1 MPAALPYKKAIANKV
16 RRMIRDG
23 VQVRD
28 IMAAIQPMKDAPS
41 SLATFYKTYGHDMAD
56 ERAEIVG
63 KVGNKVVQQALDG
76 DFKSQEL
83 YLRSKGGWSPN
94 STVNENEQD
103 LDPDMDESAID
114 ALMTLLGKAPDHDPT
129 DNSE

>member
-1 MPAALPYKKAIANKV
+1 MPAALPHKKAIANKV

-41 SLATFYKTYGHDMAD
+41 SLATFYKTYGQDMAD
-56 ERAEIVG
+56 ERAAIVG
-63 KVGNKVVQQALDG
+63 MVGKKVVQQALEG

-103 LDPDMDESAID
+103 VDPDMDESAID
-114 ALMTLLGKAPDHDPT
+114 ALMTLLGKSSTEDSSD
-129 DNSE
+129 E

>member
-23 VQVRD
+23 VTVRD
-28 IMAAIQPMKDAPS
+28 ILASIQDFQDAPS
-41 SLATFYKTYGHDMAD
+41 SMATFYKTYGMDIAQ
-56 ERAEIVG
+56 ERSEIVG
-63 KVGNKVVQQALDG
+63 MIGNKVVQQAMEG

-94 STVNENEQD
+94 STVNENEQEVD
-103 LDPDMDESAID
+103 ADMDESAID
-114 ALMTLLGKAPDHDPT
+114 ALMTLLGKNPSTEGEPDP
-129 DNSE
+129 S

>member
-28 IMAAIQPMKDAPS
+28 ILASIQPMVDAPS
-41 SLATFYKTYGHDMAD
+41 SSPTFYKTYGHDMAD
-56 ERAEIVG
+56 ERAAIVG
-63 KVGNKVVQQALDG
+63 MVGNKVVQQALEG

-103 LDPDMDESAID
+103 VDPDMDESAID
-114 ALMTLLGKAPDHDPT
+114 ALMTLLGKAREDDAP

>member
-1 MPAALPYKKAIANKV
+1 MPAALPYRKAIANKI

-28 IMAAIQPMKDAPS
+28 IMASIQSLQDAPS
-41 SLATFYKTYGHDMAD
+41 SIATFYKTYGADMAE
-56 ERAEIVG
+56 ERAAIVG
-63 KVGNKVVQQALDG
+63 MVGNKVVQQALDG

-94 STVNENEQD
+94 STVNENEQET
-103 LDPDMDESAID
+103 DPDMDESAID
-114 ALMTLLGKAPDHDPT
+114 ALMTLLGKSSTQEEPED
-129 DNSE
+129 

>member
-1 MPAALPYKKAIANKV
+1 MPAALPHKKAIANKV

-56 ERAEIVG
+56 ERAAIVG
-63 KVGNKVVQQALDG
+63 MVGNKVVSYDG
-76 DFKSQEL
+76 PAREGRHRRWSRHHAPRRTDC
-83 YLRSKGGWSPN
+83 RSAEVQCVLPGR
-94 STVNENEQD
+94 
-103 LDPDMDESAID
+103 
-114 ALMTLLGKAPDHDPT
+114 
-129 DNSE
+129 

>member
-23 VQVRD
+23 VTVRD
-28 IMAAIQPMKDAPS
+28 ILAAIQDFQDAPS
-41 SLATFYKTYGHDMAD
+41 SMATFYKTYGMDIAQ
-56 ERAEIVG
+56 ERSDIVG
-63 KVGNKVVQQALDG
+63 MIGNKVVQQAMEG

-94 STVNENEQD
+94 STVNENFD
-103 LDPDMDESAID
+103 GADADMDESAID
-114 ALMTLLGKAPDHDPT
+114 ALMTLLGKNPSTEGEPDP
-129 DNSE
+129 S

>member
-1 MPAALPYKKAIANKV
+1 MPAALPYRKAIANKI

-28 IMAAIQPMKDAPS
+28 IMASIQSLQDAPS
-41 SLATFYKTYGHDMAD
+41 SIATFYKTYGADMAE
-56 ERAEIVG
+56 ERAAIVG
-63 KVGNKVVQQALDG
+63 MVGNKVVQQALDG

-94 STVNENEQD
+94 STVNENEQET
-103 LDPDMDESAID
+103 DPDMDESAID
-114 ALMTLLGKAPDHDPT
+114 ALMTLLGKSSTEGSSD
-129 DNSE
+129 E

>member
-1 MPAALPYKKAIANKV
+1 
-16 RRMIRDG
+16 MIRDG

-41 SLATFYKTYGHDMAD
+41 SLATFYKTYGQDMAD
-56 ERAEIVG
+56 ERAAIVG
-63 KVGNKVVQQALDG
+63 MVGNKVVQQALEG

-103 LDPDMDESAID
+103 VDPDMDESAID
-114 ALMTLLGKAPDHDPT
+114 ALMTLLGKSSTEESP
-129 DNSE
+129 EE

>member
-28 IMAAIQPMKDAPS
+28 ILASIQPMVDAPS
-41 SLATFYKTYGHDMAD
+41 SLATFYKTYGHDMAV
-56 ERAEIVG
+56 ERAAIVG
-63 KVGNKVVQQALDG
+63 MVGNKVVQQALEG

-103 LDPDMDESAID
+103 VDPDMDESAID
-114 ALMTLLGKAPDHDPT
+114 ALMTLLGKAREDDAP